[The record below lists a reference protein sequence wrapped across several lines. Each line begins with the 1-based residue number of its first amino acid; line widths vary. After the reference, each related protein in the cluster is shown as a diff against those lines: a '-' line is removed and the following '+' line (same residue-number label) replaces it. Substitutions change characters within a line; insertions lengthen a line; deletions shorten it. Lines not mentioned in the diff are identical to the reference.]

1 MKLNS
6 TRIIKVSC
14 IIALT
19 TTAFLDISMHSV
31 NALSGTLYSQST
43 SCNSATTASV
53 SGVNSGQCFPVTA
66 VGGVQSGKI
75 TCANN
80 QATAILYTD
89 SSCSNQ
95 AASGSVTGDGNSC
108 GIIYQTSNNSPAAS
122 GKVQCDKTSG
132 AANGFTT
139 IFVGAVA
146 ACIVAFLI

>member
-1 MKLNS
+1 MKSNS
-6 TRIIKVSC
+6 RSIIKATC
-14 IIALT
+14 IVALT
-19 TTAFLDISMHSV
+19 TTAFLDLSMNSV
-31 NALSGTLYSQST
+31 NALSGTLYSGST

-53 SGVNSGQCFPVTA
+53 NGVNSGQCFPVSA

-75 TCANN
+75 TCTNN

-89 SSCSNQ
+89 SSCNNQ

>member
-1 MKLNS
+1 MFS
-6 TRIIKVSC
+6 SDSC
-14 IIALT
+14 SRRSIWK
-19 TTAFLDISMHSV
+19 
-31 NALSGTLYSQST
+31 NYLYK
-43 SCNSATTASV
+43 C
-53 SGVNSGQCFPVTA
+53 
-66 VGGVQSGKI
+66 
-75 TCANN
+75 N

-122 GKVQCDKTSG
+122 GKVQCDKTSS